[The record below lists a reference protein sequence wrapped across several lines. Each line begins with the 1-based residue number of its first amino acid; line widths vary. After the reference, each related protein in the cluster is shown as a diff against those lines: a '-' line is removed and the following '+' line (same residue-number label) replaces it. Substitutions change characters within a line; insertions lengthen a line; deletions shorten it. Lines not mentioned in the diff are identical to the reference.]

1 MSAGGVN
8 ARFALGAR
16 VRIADRDPP
25 QHNRT
30 PTYVRGRVG
39 EVIRLCGEWGQPEGL
54 AYGGDG
60 KPDQTLYRVR
70 LRQAELW
77 PDYAGN
83 PNDLLEVEIFEHW
96 LEPA

>member
-1 MSAGGVN
+1 MS

-25 QHNRT
+25 VHNRT
-30 PTYVRGRVG
+30 PTYLRGHIG
-39 EVIRLCGEWGQPEGL
+39 EVIRLCGAWGQPELL

-70 LRQAELW
+70 IRQSDLW
-77 PDYAGN
+77 PDYVGAAG
-83 PNDLLEVEIFEHW
+83 DHLEVEIFEHW